1 MLGIPVS
8 TLGLTLGVLVLALDV
23 TLQILGSTLDRVIV
37 VDGLVDDN
45 SGYSGSD
52 SKQYLQRHGPD
63 EHTKDTGPRLTTAG
77 RSSDII
83 TYVWYAGKSLLQ
95 ARKAKRREAYVQGM
109 KDLQVER

>member
-1 MLGIPVS
+1 MLGVPVG

-52 SKQYLQRHGPD
+52 SKQYLQKHEPD
-63 EHTKDTGPRLTTAG
+63 EHAKDTGLRLTTAG
-77 RSSDII
+77 SSDII
-83 TYVWYAGKSLLQ
+83 IYV
-95 ARKAKRREAYVQGM
+95 
-109 KDLQVER
+109 